1 MRDNTTVND
10 LGVLSIVSTL
20 FVVVHDAFVALL
32 YVVLAPVVRLALF
45 ERVFHAI
52 GVCRAIGEE
61 DELVAFGIVVVD
73 CVRVLVLLD

>member
-1 MRDNTTVND
+1 MRDNTTVNN
-10 LGVLSIVSTL
+10 LGVLSVVSTL

-32 YVVLAPVVRLALF
+32 HVVLAPVVRLALF
-45 ERVFHAI
+45 EGVFHAI

-73 CVRVLVLLD
+73 CVRKLVLLD